1 MGTKYQTKDK
11 YGNDYV
17 ITIDFTTDGLLP
29 KDYMSL
35 HPTVNFGISIQ
46 DAKNNKLIE
55 KYYTN
60 TSSAVLMYNAEKF
73 MKELDVERRVN
84 RHGDRLQGK
93 CITEI
98 KIDFK
103 SHFDDMLQGL
113 VEDFINQFD
122 ALPFDDRKQM
132 LIDAMDD
139 LEVNRQSSFGVIG
152 KIFENCT
159 QIDNFLALDSTG
171 SLRVLM
177 NEKLM
182 NALDKERVDIDR
194 LFQGITN
201 APPTR
206 EYDRDED
213 EYGRY

>member
-1 MGTKYQTKDK
+1 MATRFDMKDK
-11 YGNDYV
+11 YGNDYIV
-17 ITIDFTTDGLLP
+17 SIDFTTHGQMP
-29 KDYMSL
+29 KEMEE
-35 HPTVNFGISIQ
+35 TTINFGISIQ

-60 TSSAVLMYNAEKF
+60 TSSAVLKLIGKDKF
-73 MKELDVERRVN
+73 MKELDVTRRIN

-93 CITEI
+93 NMTEI

-113 VEDFINQFD
+113 VDDFIKQFD
-122 ALPFDDRKQM
+122 ALPYDDRKQM

-139 LEVNRQSSFGVIG
+139 LEVNKQSSFGVIG

-171 SLRVLM
+171 SLRSLM
-177 NEKLM
+177 EEKLM
-182 NALDKERVDIDR
+182 NALDKDRVDIDR

-201 APPTR
+201 VPPTR